1 MMRQYTRLGVYA
13 LAMYRDNVILIRKSR
28 GPYTGRWDLPGG
40 GVEFGE
46 SPLDALVREVQEETG
61 LSFADPVLLDVASLR
76 VSYVAADGVEE
87 DLHQIG
93 ILYRVTVESVDG
105 LRMDSHGQDSLGSRL
120 VPLGE
125 AAELE
130 LTPFARAAIRHALL
144 QGC

>member
-1 MMRQYTRLGVYA
+1 MRQYTRLGVYA

-105 LRMDSHGQDSLGSRL
+105 LRMDADGQDSLGSRL

-130 LTPFARAAIRHALL
+130 LTPFTRAAIRHALL
-144 QGC
+144 QVC